1 MPSGPCPECGHTVAL
16 SAKSCPKCGNTSFRH
31 YAGTR
36 DAEEICTY
44 CKGNGYTTRPELY
57 CTSCNGWGKIIV
69 TYDAFDDPRRVTT
82 KNYKWSHANGPP
94 IKSREFEKLI
104 CEIQDQEDLIKT
116 KQSNHWKRVLRH
128 IKYTLVIY
136 GACIVTAF
144 IVLNFDSKR
153 SLNLPLYWQ
162 AILICTISF
171 LPYLILFILSRLN
184 SGTRYQKEWLKQKKQ
199 QLKEFR

>member
-1 MPSGPCPECGHTVAL
+1 MPECGHTVAL
-16 SAKSCPKCGNTSFRH
+16 SAKSCPRCGNTSFRH

-69 TYDAFDDPRRVTT
+69 TYDAFDDPRGVTT
-82 KNYKWSHANGPP
+82 KNYKWSYTNGPP
-94 IKSREFEKLI
+94 TKSREFEKLI
-104 CEIQDQEDLIKT
+104 CEI
-116 KQSNHWKRVLRH
+116 S
-128 IKYTLVIY
+128 
-136 GACIVTAF
+136 
-144 IVLNFDSKR
+144 
-153 SLNLPLYWQ
+153 
-162 AILICTISF
+162 ICTISF
-171 LPYLILFILSRLN
+171 LLYLILFILSRLN